1 MADGTVVC
9 ALPGPPP
16 IVPYGGS
23 YALAFPAIVPYTG
36 PDMPPPTVAYTGPD
50 LPPPSVAYTGPDI
63 YKPISMSKPATVVPL
78 NPRPPP
84 PPPPPST
91 SQPVVQYTGPSLPQQ
106 QMQRPM
112 PTPTTTSTT
121 SGSTGPSGSSGSAG
135 SANNAVAQT
144 MLGLTN
150 AKRATSAG
158 TKPMTW
164 NADLATL
171 AQKRADANLN
181 ASIQSGFLTESHGDL
196 TLPNGSRVG
205 QNLAIETGSSPAVAA
220 ANAVNGWYN
229 EKALWDASS
238 GKAFLKSAGHYT
250 QLMWK
255 GSTQVGCALSTGTLN
270 SLPLV
275 AIACNYSPPGNVT
288 GEANFVANV
297 DAPRR

>member
-1 MADGTVVC
+1 
-9 ALPGPPP
+9 
-16 IVPYGGS
+16 
-23 YALAFPAIVPYTG
+23 
-36 PDMPPPTVAYTGPD
+36 
-50 LPPPSVAYTGPDI
+50 
-63 YKPISMSKPATVVPL
+63 
-78 NPRPPP
+78 
-84 PPPPPST
+84 
-91 SQPVVQYTGPSLPQQ
+91 
-106 QMQRPM
+106 
-112 PTPTTTSTT
+112 
-121 SGSTGPSGSSGSAG
+121 
-135 SANNAVAQT
+135 
-144 MLGLTN
+144 
-150 AKRATSAG
+150 
-158 TKPMTW
+158 MTW

-171 AQKRADANLN
+171 AQKRADTNLN
-181 ASIQSGFLTESHGDL
+181 ASIQSGSLSQSHGDL
-196 TLPNGSRVG
+196 TLPNGFRVG

-275 AIACNYSPPGNVT
+275 AVACNYSPPGNVT

>member
-16 IVPYGGS
+16 IVRYTGS

-63 YKPISMSKPATVVPL
+63 YKPISMSKPATVVQLP
-78 NPRPPP
+78 PRLP
-84 PPPPPST
+84 

-106 QMQRPM
+106 QMPMPM
-112 PTPTTTSTT
+112 PTPTATATSTT
-121 SGSTGPSGSSGSAG
+121 SGSSG

-171 AQKRADANLN
+171 AQKRADTNLN
-181 ASIQSGFLTESHGDL
+181 ASIQSGSLSQSHGDL
-196 TLPNGSRVG
+196 TLPNGARVG

-275 AIACNYSPPGNVT
+275 AVACNYSPPGNVT

>member
-1 MADGTVVC
+1 
-9 ALPGPPP
+9 
-16 IVPYGGS
+16 
-23 YALAFPAIVPYTG
+23 
-36 PDMPPPTVAYTGPD
+36 
-50 LPPPSVAYTGPDI
+50 
-63 YKPISMSKPATVVPL
+63 
-78 NPRPPP
+78 
-84 PPPPPST
+84 
-91 SQPVVQYTGPSLPQQ
+91 
-106 QMQRPM
+106 
-112 PTPTTTSTT
+112 
-121 SGSTGPSGSSGSAG
+121 
-135 SANNAVAQT
+135 

-181 ASIQSGFLTESHGDL
+181 ASIQSGLLTESHGDL

-255 GSTQVGCALSTGTLN
+255 GSTQVGCALSTGMLN

-275 AIACNYSPPGNVT
+275 AVACNYSPPGNVT